1 MKTSLIVTLLLL
13 GSLAFTSSA
22 ADRYGEAQEDG
33 LKKCEISVGGAF
45 YPGQAAFGYDFGIK
59 FNGHSIPDIYRESSY
74 RIQHFS
80 CGSWNVSFTY
90 NFTRLFSLEVD
101 MAYERGWEKIY
112 SKADAIGFPDRGMA
126 HDVLEMTNSKNYIT
140 PMAAFKI
147 HWLNRKLVR
156 MYSSFGMGASV
167 CISKEG
173 DINHPAPAVVSYS
186 LSPAFQLNPV
196 GITVGK
202 RIYGFAE
209 AGIGN
214 VLCGGRAGIG
224 FRF

>member
-1 MKTSLIVTLLLL
+1 
-13 GSLAFTSSA
+13 
-22 ADRYGEAQEDG
+22 
-33 LKKCEISVGGAF
+33 
-45 YPGQAAFGYDFGIK
+45 
-59 FNGHSIPDIYRESSY
+59 
-74 RIQHFS
+74 
-80 CGSWNVSFTY
+80 
-90 NFTRLFSLEVD
+90 
-101 MAYERGWEKIY
+101 
-112 SKADAIGFPDRGMA
+112 MA

-156 MYSSFGMGASV
+156 MYSSFGMGVSV

-214 VLCGGRAGIG
+214 VFCGGRAGIG

>member
-126 HDVLEMTNSKNYIT
+126 HDVLEMTNSKNYLT

-156 MYSSFGMGASV
+156 MYIIVRHGGVSMYQQGRRHQPSGPGCGVIFIVACVPAQSCGHYGREEDLRV
-167 CISKEG
+167 C
-173 DINHPAPAVVSYS
+173 
-186 LSPAFQLNPV
+186 
-196 GITVGK
+196 
-202 RIYGFAE
+202 R
-209 AGIGN
+209 
-214 VLCGGRAGIG
+214 GRN
-224 FRF
+224 R